1 MFVEVEIKISA
12 LLNDLR
18 SGLSWLEQDNTGN
31 GSIQQKYEMEDQ
43 DVEDIKQHPAF
54 QKPIRTF
61 KIVDDTQKKQQ
72 PVAVKSD
79 VTPVQE
85 NLFPVVDSAQLS
97 ISSMEPIS
105 TNEIETEVE
114 TNGAMEFLNL

>member
-61 KIVDDTQKKQQ
+61 KIVDDTQKKQA
-72 PVAVKSD
+72 PVAVQSD

-85 NLFPVVDSAQLS
+85 NLFPVVEQTQLS
-97 ISSMEPIS
+97 ISDMEPLVTS
-105 TNEIETEVE
+105 ETENEVE
-114 TNGAMEFLNL
+114 TTGALEFLNL